1 MTAGQDSQIPT
12 GSRTDGASLNDPQ
25 RDMTV
30 SVMLADY
37 HDPVHAKAL
46 VDLLDAYASD
56 PAGGGEGLCDDVKR
70 GLIPAMASR
79 PDAFSVLAWECL
91 SEDGGLRPIGL
102 INCFEGFSTF
112 AARPL
117 INVHDVA
124 VLPGYRGRGVAQAM
138 LARVEEEASRRGAC
152 KLTLEVLE
160 GNQPAMRLYQ
170 REGFAPYALDP
181 AWGTAVMMQKPL

>member
-56 PAGGGEGLCDDVKR
+56 PAGGGK
-70 GLIPAMASR
+70 
-79 PDAFSVLAWECL
+79 
-91 SEDGGLRPIGL
+91 
-102 INCFEGFSTF
+102 
-112 AARPL
+112 
-117 INVHDVA
+117 
-124 VLPGYRGRGVAQAM
+124 
-138 LARVEEEASRRGAC
+138 
-152 KLTLEVLE
+152 
-160 GNQPAMRLYQ
+160 
-170 REGFAPYALDP
+170 
-181 AWGTAVMMQKPL
+181 